1 MDIFLFVISFILLI
15 LNILVIIKLI
25 KSSYFSKNQ
34 KIFQSIFIFIL
45 PFFGAFIVWYIIKST
60 TIKYQPAKG
69 PFGGGSN
76 FKW

>member
-34 KIFQSIFIFIL
+34 KIFQSIFIL

-60 TIKYQPAKG
+60 TIKCQPAKG